1 MSHEWNA
8 KIAEMLD
15 LPLEILDKKLGKRL
29 NKSRF
34 DLIVL
39 FIAGSIVNRSVNYCE
54 VAEGMGTTCL
64 DKSNLRRLQRFMS
77 SYPLDMELV
86 CLLLISL
93 LPSKGRVRLSIDRT
107 TWEFGGQNH
116 NILVVVALTHGIG
129 IPIWFEC
136 LDNNGG
142 NSDSDDRCYVMMKCI
157 EILGK
162 DRIKSV
168 VGDCEF
174 IGKDWI
180 DYLLSERILF
190 YFDIRTNMYFEFR
203 GKRYQVSK
211 YMQGQN
217 KKVLHSV
224 IIFEASLGLAMK
236 RHRTKE
242 KSILAIITN
251 GRAGSALDNYAN
263 RWAIEI
269 VFQSFKERG
278 FDLEATHVSDPIR
291 IRKLFALCSI
301 AFTVCFLVGLAL
313 DSIKPIEIKNNGY
326 KANSYFR
333 YGLNFIR
340 DVLKMES
347 KKATIRNRIE
357 SDANQV
363 LLFIT
368 TRLKININAFFK
380 IVM

>member
-39 FIAGSIVNRSVNYCE
+39 FIAGAIVNRSVNYGE

-224 IIFEASLGLAMK
+224 IIFGVSLGLAMK

-278 FDLEATHVSDPIR
+278 FDLEATHISDPIR

-301 AFTVCFLVGLAL
+301 AFTICFLVGLAL
-313 DSIKPIEIKNNGY
+313 DNIKPIEIKNNGY

-340 DVLKMES
+340 EVLKMES
-347 KKATIRNRIE
+347 KKAAIRSRIE
-357 SDANQV
+357 SDANLV

-368 TRLKININAFFK
+368 RRLKINIKCLF
-380 IVM
+380 